1 MTSRVR
7 SQDGAGGGQQN
18 NEARQPQGMQRR
30 REDVRRD
37 TRAPGTR
44 AKRSGAHAL
53 GAVLAVV
60 LGGCTQAPD
69 LSAIQAERAKPVQ
82 RYDITQAL
90 AANGQVIVGATQT
103 GAALVSADAGKSWT
117 RTQLGGASLIGLAAC
132 PDDSFVGIDFYR
144 KVWSADARGGNW
156 KSVALDKPR
165 TPLAVTCDV
174 ANRWW
179 VAGTHATLA
188 VSADR
193 GASWKVTDL
202 NEDTQI
208 TALQFIDDKQGVAVG
223 EFGLVL
229 KSTDGGASWTKQAAV
244 AGEFYPYA
252 VYFASAGEGWMS
264 GIAGQILHTQDG
276 GASWKAQDNPTR
288 AALYRLFAHQG
299 QPYGVGAAGQV
310 ARYDKASGAWQA
322 LAYTDAQPVFLGAG
336 ASLDKQAALVIGGPG
351 GLIRAIGTAN

>member
-1 MTSRVR
+1 M
-7 SQDGAGGGQQN
+7 
-18 NEARQPQGMQRR
+18 
-30 REDVRRD
+30 RRD
-37 TRAPGTR
+37 TRAPGAR
-44 AKRSGAHAL
+44 AQRRGAQAL
-53 GAVLAVV
+53 YGAASAALA
-60 LGGCTQAPD
+60 LLAGGCTQAPD
-69 LSAIQAERAKPVQ
+69 LGAVQAERAKAVQ

-90 AANGQVIVGATQT
+90 AANGQIIVGATQT

-132 PDDSFVGIDFYR
+132 PDGSFVGIDFYR
-144 KVWSADARGGNW
+144 KVWSADARGANW

-165 TPLAVTCDV
+165 TPLALTCDG

-188 VSADR
+188 MSADR
-193 GASWKVTDL
+193 GATWKITDL

-229 KSTDGGASWTKQAAV
+229 KTTDAGATWTKQPAV

-310 ARYDKASGAWQA
+310 ARYDKATGAWQA

-336 ASLDKQAALVIGGPG
+336 AALDKQAALVIGGPG